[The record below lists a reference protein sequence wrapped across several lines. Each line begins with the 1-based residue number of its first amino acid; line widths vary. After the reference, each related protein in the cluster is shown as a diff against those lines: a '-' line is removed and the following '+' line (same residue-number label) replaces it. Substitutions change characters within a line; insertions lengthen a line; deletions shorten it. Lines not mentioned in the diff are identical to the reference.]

1 MRTTTPLLSLVA
13 ASLVLTPFVA
23 TQAQNEQF
31 IPALVYRTGP
41 YAAGGSG
48 FWGGME
54 DYMELLNIR
63 DGGLGG
69 VTLTW
74 EECETAYNSDR
85 GVECYERLKG
95 NGPTGASVVHP
106 LSDRHHVPAHRA
118 RHRRQESPLI
128 SMGYG
133 RTDATNGKVLPVR
146 LPAGDQLLEPE
157 HGEDQ
162 VHRDEGRRH
171 GQSEGQEDCQP
182 LS

>member
-1 MRTTTPLLSLVA
+1 MRITRPLLSVVA
-13 ASLVLTPFVA
+13 ASLVLGPFAA
-23 TQAQNEQF
+23 TQAQDEQF

-63 DGGLGG
+63 DGGIGG
-69 VTLTW
+69 VKLTW

-95 NGPTGASVVHP
+95 KGPTGASIVHP
-106 LSDRHHVPAHRA
+106 LSTGITYRLIERA
-118 RHRRQESPLI
+118 TADKIPLI

-133 RTDATNGKVLPVR
+133 RTDATNGKIFPYVF
-146 LPAGDQLLEPE
+146 
-157 HGEDQ
+157 
-162 VHRDEGRRH
+162 
-171 GQSEGQEDCQP
+171 P
-182 LS
+182 LVTNY

>member
-1 MRTTTPLLSLVA
+1 MRITRPLLSVVA
-13 ASLVLTPFVA
+13 ASLVLAPFAA
-23 TQAQNEQF
+23 TQAQDEQF

-63 DGGLGG
+63 DGGIGG
-69 VTLTW
+69 VKLTW

-95 NGPTGASVVHP
+95 KGPTGASIVHP
-106 LSDRHHVPAHRA
+106 LSTGITYRLIERA
-118 RHRRQESPLI
+118 TADKIPLI

-133 RTDATNGKVLPVR
+133 RTRRHQRQGLSVR
-146 LPAGDQLLEPE
+146 LPPGDQLLEPE

-162 VHRDEGRRH
+162 VHRDEGRRY
-171 GQSEGQEDCQP
+171 G
-182 LS
+182 